1 MDFRPPPTHL
11 PRRSLLVET
20 LLVLGV
26 SLGASAIWSI
36 LSLARKLTAPGGLAA
51 QTTSMNTSRAPDQPW
66 IDLAYQHV
74 GIGLALVQAVCSR
87 GGGRV
92 TVTQGDHGA
101 VFTASL
107 GGVPAQEER

>member
-1 MDFRPPPTHL
+1 MRLAGGPDGPTVRVADTG
-11 PRRSLLVET
+11 PGIAPEDIDRVFERGWSSKPA
-20 LLVLGV
+20 G
-26 SLGASAIWSI
+26 SAG
-36 LSLARKLTAPGGLAA
+36 R
-51 QTTSMNTSRAPDQPW
+51 
-66 IDLAYQHV
+66 